1 MGYNITVLNTDD
13 ASLIFYT
20 RDGLLDYTLTNSTIV
35 LTNAI
40 GGNGIKL
47 TNGSMTWDDLSLT
60 TYMYVFDDGSEIKH
74 YGYANG
80 VLYVNGVVNTDAQ
93 PITITAT
100 GVSGVTGTIIKLSIF
115 DKTKSAEYIKI
126 NYEEESKYW

>member
-13 ASLIFYT
+13 ESLIFYT
-20 RDGLLDYTLTNSTIV
+20 RDGLCDYTPTNSTIV
-35 LTNAI
+35 LTNATS
-40 GGNGIKL
+40 GNGIIL
-47 TNGSMTWDDLSLT
+47 SNGSMTWDELSLT
-60 TYMYVFDDGSEIKH
+60 SYMYVFDDGSEIKH
-74 YGYANG
+74 YGYAKG

-115 DKTKSAEYIKI
+115 NESKSAEYIKI
-126 NYEEESKYW
+126 NYEDESKYW